1 MLEAGQAP
9 LRVAVISQSDRQRHN
24 LRRVLESN
32 GLLVVTDQ
40 TLTECAPG
48 RLDACLA
55 DVLLIDLDESYE
67 RELTSLDVLIEQ
79 SSLPILFNDGDVS
92 YLDED
97 TKADDWGRK
106 LVSKL
111 TALVSSA
118 PGPRSRVT
126 PPPSAP
132 TVLEPA
138 ERPQLR
144 VIATREQHG
153 VERARRVWV
162 LGASIGG
169 PQAVKQ
175 FLDALPP
182 YLPMAFVL
190 VQHIGAN
197 FVGLLAEQLN
207 RDSRF
212 EVLCAAEG
220 QVLCHSQVVVVP
232 VDQRLV
238 INRQG
243 EMELH
248 PATRGTYS
256 PSIDLAMQ
264 DIAERYGADAGAI
277 LFSGMGDDGM
287 RGAREIMK
295 SGGVVWAQAA
305 ASCVIS
311 TMTDHVRHAGLVSFN
326 GTPQELA
333 ERLVQRLQAG
343 RSVIDRAGF
352 HDV

>member
-1 MLEAGQAP
+1 MLETGQAP

-24 LRRVLESN
+24 LRKVLESN
-32 GLLVVTDQ
+32 GLLVVADQ
-40 TLTECAPG
+40 TLTACAPG
-48 RLDACLA
+48 RLDAYLA
-55 DVLLIDLDESYE
+55 DVLLIDLDESFE

-97 TKADDWGRK
+97 AKADEWGRK

-111 TALVSSA
+111 NALVSSA
-118 PGPRSRVT
+118 PGPRPRSTV
-126 PPPSAP
+126 PQPQASLP
-132 TVLEPA
+132 VLEQV
-138 ERPQLR
+138 ERRQLR
-144 VIATREQHG
+144 VVTTREQNG
-153 VERARRVWV
+153 VERAQRVWV

-169 PQAVKQ
+169 PQAIKQ
-175 FLDALPP
+175 FLNALPL
-182 YLPMAFVL
+182 YLPVAFVL

-212 EVLCAAEG
+212 DVRCAMEG
-220 QVLCHSQVVVVP
+220 QVLCHSQVLVVT

-238 INRQG
+238 INRQS
-243 EMELH
+243 EVELH
-248 PATRGTYS
+248 PTGRSTYS

-277 LFSGMGDDGM
+277 LFSGMGDDGV
-287 RGAREIMK
+287 RGAREIIK
-295 SGGVVWAQAA
+295 SGGVVWAQSAD
-305 ASCVIS
+305 SCVIS
-311 TMTDHVRHAGLVSFN
+311 TMTDHVRHAGLVSVD

-333 ERLVQRLQAG
+333 ERLVQRLQ
-343 RSVIDRAGF
+343 V
-352 HDV
+352 

>member
-1 MLEAGQAP
+1 MLEVGQTP

-32 GLLVVTDQ
+32 GLLVVADQ
-40 TLTECAPG
+40 TLTDCSPG
-48 RLDACLA
+48 RLDAYLA
-55 DVLLIDLDESYE
+55 DVLLIDLDESFE

-97 TKADDWGRK
+97 TKVADWGRK

-111 TALVSSA
+111 AALVSSA
-118 PGPRSRVT
+118 PGPRSRMAT
-126 PPPSAP
+126 PPPMAP
-132 TVLEPA
+132 QVHEPM
-138 ERPQLR
+138 ERRQLR
-144 VIATREQHG
+144 VVATREQHG
-153 VERARRVWV
+153 VERAQRVWV

-175 FLDALPP
+175 FLSALPP
-182 YLPMAFVL
+182 YLPVAFVL

-212 EVLCAAEG
+212 AVLCAAEG
-220 QVLCHSQVVVVP
+220 RVLCHSQVVVVP

-238 INRQG
+238 VNRQG

-248 PATRGTYS
+248 PTSRSTYS

-277 LFSGMGDDGM
+277 LFSGMGDDGV
-287 RGAREIMK
+287 RGAREIVNA
-295 SGGVVWAQAA
+295 GGVVWAQAA
-305 ASCVIS
+305 DSCVIS
-311 TMTDHVRHAGLVSFN
+311 TMADHVRHAGLVSVN

-333 ERLVQRLQAG
+333 DRLAQRLQ
-343 RSVIDRAGF
+343 V
-352 HDV
+352 

>member
-1 MLEAGQAP
+1 MLESGQTP

-24 LRRVLESN
+24 LRKVLESN
-32 GLLVVTDQ
+32 GLLVVADQ
-40 TLTECAPG
+40 TLAECAPG
-48 RLDACLA
+48 RLAAALA
-55 DVLLIDLDESYE
+55 DVLLIDLDESFE
-67 RELTSLDVLIEQ
+67 LELTSLDVLIEQ
-79 SSLPILFNDGDVS
+79 SSLPILFNDGDIS

-97 TKADDWGRK
+97 AKADDWGRR

-118 PGPRSRVT
+118 PAPRPRVVPQPLT
-126 PPPSAP
+126 PPPHEL
-132 TVLEPA
+132 V
-138 ERPQLR
+138 ERRQLR

-153 VERARRVWV
+153 VERAQRVWV

-175 FLDALPP
+175 FLNALPP
-182 YLPMAFVL
+182 HLPVAFVL

-207 RDSRF
+207 RDARF
-212 EVLCAAEG
+212 EVCCATEG

-238 INRQG
+238 VNRQG
-243 EMELH
+243 ELELH
-248 PATRGTYS
+248 PTGRSTYS

-277 LFSGMGDDGM
+277 LFSGMGDDGV
-287 RGAREIMK
+287 RGAREIIK
-295 SGGVVWAQAA
+295 SGGVVWAQSAD
-305 ASCVIS
+305 SCVIS
-311 TMTDHVRHAGLVSFN
+311 TMTDHVRHAGLVSVD

-333 ERLVQRLQAG
+333 ERLVQRLQ
-343 RSVIDRAGF
+343 V
-352 HDV
+352 

>member
-1 MLEAGQAP
+1 MLETGQAP

-32 GLLVVTDQ
+32 GLLVVADQ

-48 RLDACLA
+48 RLDAYLA
-55 DVLLIDLDESYE
+55 DVLLIDLDESFE

-97 TKADDWGRK
+97 EKADDWGRK

-118 PGPRSRVT
+118 PGPRSRAV
-126 PPPSAP
+126 PQPQASLP
-132 TVLEPA
+132 VHEPM
-138 ERPQLR
+138 ERRQLR
-144 VIATREQHG
+144 VVTTREQNG
-153 VERARRVWV
+153 VERAQRVWV

-175 FLDALPP
+175 FLNALPP
-182 YLPMAFVL
+182 YLPVAFVL

-212 EVLCAAEG
+212 GVHCAMEG

-238 INRQG
+238 VNRQG
-243 EMELH
+243 ELELH
-248 PATRGTYS
+248 PTGRSTYS

-264 DIAERYGADAGAI
+264 DIAERYGTDAGAI
-277 LFSGMGDDGM
+277 LFSGMGDDGV
-287 RGAREIMK
+287 RGAREIIK

-305 ASCVIS
+305 DSCVIS
-311 TMTDHVRHAGLVSFN
+311 TMTDHVRHAGLVSVN

-333 ERLVQRLQAG
+333 ERLVQRLQ
-343 RSVIDRAGF
+343 V
-352 HDV
+352 

>member
-1 MLEAGQAP
+1 MLEIGQAP

-32 GLLVVTDQ
+32 GLLVVADQ

-48 RLDACLA
+48 RLDASLA
-55 DVLLIDLDESYE
+55 DVLLIDLDESFE

-97 TKADDWGRK
+97 GKAGDWGRR

-118 PGPRSRVT
+118 PGPQSRVVPQPLT
-126 PPPSAP
+126 PLP
-132 TVLEPA
+132 VHEPA
-138 ERPQLR
+138 ERSPQLR
-144 VIATREQHG
+144 MVATREQHG
-153 VERARRVWV
+153 VGRAQRVWV

-175 FLDALPP
+175 FLNALPP
-182 YLPMAFVL
+182 TLPVAFVL
-190 VQHIGAN
+190 VQHIAAN

-207 RDSRF
+207 RDSHF
-212 EVLCAAEG
+212 EVRCATEG

-238 INRQG
+238 VNHQG
-243 EMELH
+243 ELELH
-248 PATRGTYS
+248 PTGRSTYS

-277 LFSGMGDDGM
+277 LFSGMGDDGV
-287 RGAREIMK
+287 RGAREIIK

-305 ASCVIS
+305 DSCVIS
-311 TMTDHVRHAGLVSFN
+311 TMTDHVRHAGLVSVN

-333 ERLVQRLQAG
+333 ERLVQRLQ
-343 RSVIDRAGF
+343 V
-352 HDV
+352 

>member
-1 MLEAGQAP
+1 MLETGQAP

-24 LRRVLESN
+24 LRKVLENN
-32 GLLVVTDQ
+32 GLLVVADQ

-48 RLDACLA
+48 RLDAYLA
-55 DVLLIDLDESYE
+55 DVLLIDLDESFE

-97 TKADDWGRK
+97 TKADEWGRK

-118 PGPRSRVT
+118 PGPRPRN
-126 PPPSAP
+126 
-132 TVLEPA
+132 TVPQPQASLPVLDQV
-138 ERPQLR
+138 ERRQLR
-144 VIATREQHG
+144 VVTTREQNG
-153 VERARRVWV
+153 VERAQRVWV

-175 FLDALPP
+175 FLNALPP
-182 YLPMAFVL
+182 YLPVAFVL

-212 EVLCAAEG
+212 DVRCAMEG
-220 QVLCHSQVVVVP
+220 HVLCHCQVVVVP

-238 INRQG
+238 VNRQS
-243 EMELH
+243 EVELH
-248 PATRGTYS
+248 PTGRSTYS

-277 LFSGMGDDGM
+277 LFSGMGDDGV
-287 RGAREIMK
+287 RGAREIIK
-295 SGGVVWAQAA
+295 SGGVVWAQSAD
-305 ASCVIS
+305 SCVIS
-311 TMTDHVRHAGLVSFN
+311 TMTDHVRHAGLVSVD

-333 ERLVQRLQAG
+333 ERLVQRLQ
-343 RSVIDRAGF
+343 V
-352 HDV
+352 

>member
-1 MLEAGQAP
+1 M
-9 LRVAVISQSDRQRHN
+9 
-24 LRRVLESN
+24 
-32 GLLVVTDQ
+32 
-40 TLTECAPG
+40 
-48 RLDACLA
+48 
-55 DVLLIDLDESYE
+55 DESFE
-67 RELTSLDVLIEQ
+67 RELTSLDVLIET

-97 TKADDWGRK
+97 TKADDWGRR

-118 PGPRSRVT
+118 PAPRSRVVPPALT
-126 PPPSAP
+126 PLP
-132 TVLEPA
+132 VHEPV

-153 VERARRVWV
+153 VERAQRVWV

-175 FLDALPP
+175 FLNALPP
-182 YLPMAFVL
+182 TLPVAFVL

-207 RDSRF
+207 RDSHF
-212 EVLCAAEG
+212 EVRCATEG
-220 QVLCHSQVVVVP
+220 QVLCHSQVVVAP
-232 VDQRLV
+232 VDQRV
-238 INRQG
+238 VVNRQS
-243 EMELH
+243 ELELY
-248 PATRGTYS
+248 PTGRGTYN

-264 DIAERYGADAGAI
+264 DIAERYGTDAGAI
-277 LFSGMGDDGM
+277 LFSGMGDDGL
-287 RGAREIMK
+287 RGAREIIK

-305 ASCVIS
+305 DSCVIS
-311 TMTDHVRHAGLVSFN
+311 TMTDRVRHAGLVSVN

-333 ERLVQRLQAG
+333 ERLVRRLQ
-343 RSVIDRAGF
+343 V
-352 HDV
+352 

>member
-9 LRVAVISQSDRQRHN
+9 LRVAVISQSDRQRYN

-32 GLLVVTDQ
+32 GMLVVADQ

-48 RLDACLA
+48 RLDAQLA
-55 DVLLIDLDESYE
+55 DVLLIDLDESFE
-67 RELTSLDVLIEQ
+67 RELTSLDVLIGQ

-97 TKADDWGRK
+97 AKAGDFGRK

-111 TALVSSA
+111 AALVSSA
-118 PGPRSRVT
+118 PGPRPRVVAKPLA
-126 PPPSAP
+126 PPL
-132 TVLEPA
+132 TLEPA

-144 VIATREQHG
+144 VISTREQHG
-153 VERARRVWV
+153 VERAQRVWV

-175 FLDALPP
+175 FLQALPSG
-182 YLPMAFVL
+182 LPAAFVL

-197 FVGLLAEQLN
+197 FVALLAEQLN
-207 RDSRF
+207 RDSSF
-212 EVLCAAEG
+212 EVCCAAEA
-220 QVLCHSQVVVVP
+220 QVLCHGQVMVVP

-238 INRQG
+238 VNRQG
-243 EMELH
+243 EVELH
-248 PATRGTYS
+248 PTGRGAYS

-264 DIAERYGADAGAI
+264 DIGERYGADAGAI
-277 LFSGMGDDGM
+277 LFSGMGDDGL
-287 RGAREIMK
+287 RGAREIIK
-295 SGGVVWAQAA
+295 SGGVVWAQSAD
-305 ASCVIS
+305 SCVIS
-311 TMTDHVRHAGLVSFN
+311 TMTDHVRKAGLVSVD

-333 ERLVQRLQAG
+333 ERLVQRLQ
-343 RSVIDRAGF
+343 V
-352 HDV
+352 

>member
-1 MLEAGQAP
+1 MLETGRAP

-32 GLLVVTDQ
+32 GLLVVADQ

-48 RLDACLA
+48 RLNAGLA
-55 DVLLIDLDESYE
+55 DVLLIDLDESFE

-111 TALVSSA
+111 AALVSSA
-118 PGPRSRVT
+118 PGPRRIPPQT
-126 PPPSAP
+126 PAAPP
-132 TVLEPA
+132 VHEPA
-138 ERPQLR
+138 ERPPPLR
-144 VIATREQHG
+144 VVATREQYG
-153 VERARRVWV
+153 VERAQRVFV

-175 FLDALPP
+175 FLNALPP
-182 YLPMAFVL
+182 HLPVAFVL

-207 RDSRF
+207 RDSHF
-212 EVLCAAEG
+212 EVRCATEG

-238 INRQG
+238 VNHQG
-243 EMELH
+243 ELELH
-248 PATRGTYS
+248 PTGRSTYS

-277 LFSGMGDDGM
+277 LFSGMGDDGV
-287 RGAREIMK
+287 RGAREIIK
-295 SGGVVWAQAA
+295 AGGVVWAQAA
-305 ASCVIS
+305 DSCVIS
-311 TMTDHVRHAGLVSFN
+311 TMTDHVRHAGLVSVN

-333 ERLVQRLQAG
+333 ERLVQRLQ
-343 RSVIDRAGF
+343 V
-352 HDV
+352 